1 MLLSMRG
8 FQRLY
13 SSVPG
18 TGGRDKARISYHV
31 TCGEVAASSVSSA
44 QDGLLGGVA
53 TSGRLGNGGFL
64 PQEGGARAA
73 AGALRARLRASSHPG
88 GSPLT
93 SGSRSGAEG
102 WPGHTQDGGQPHPPP
117 RPRVATGSA

>member
-18 TGGRDKARISYHV
+18 TGGRDEARISYHV
-31 TCGEVAASSVSSA
+31 TCGKVAASSVSSLHRM
-44 QDGLLGGVA
+44 GLPGGVA

-64 PQEGGARAA
+64 PQERGGRAA
-73 AGALRARLRASSHPG
+73 TGAAWG
-88 GSPLT
+88 
-93 SGSRSGAEG
+93 
-102 WPGHTQDGGQPHPPP
+102 
-117 RPRVATGSA
+117 